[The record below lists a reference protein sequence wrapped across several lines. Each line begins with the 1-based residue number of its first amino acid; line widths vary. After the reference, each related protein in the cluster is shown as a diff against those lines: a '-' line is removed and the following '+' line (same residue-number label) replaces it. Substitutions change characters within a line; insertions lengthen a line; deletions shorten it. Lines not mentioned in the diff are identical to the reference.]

1 VPWIGLVPGSS
12 AIGFTTI
19 LEIANMLDEQ
29 YAWPDWVFSVS
40 YVTAICGVT
49 EVTILAWFHDEKRK
63 QEVGIL
69 EWVLVS
75 VIGVIWLGACVWI
88 VFVP

>member
-1 VPWIGLVPGSS
+1 
-12 AIGFTTI
+12 
-19 LEIANMLDEQ
+19 
-29 YAWPDWVFSVS
+29 VS

-49 EVTILAWFHDEKRK
+49 EVTILAWFHDEKKK